1 MKKVISISLAGALVI
16 STIWWLNR
24 GGDDRTALI
33 TVGIDGPI
41 PDSMVFDPSEM
52 NAADLYLEETP
63 DTRMTFRRMY
73 YELKPEV
80 STSLFLEAMAD
91 GVQFFITT
99 QPSTLAVESRHLF
112 TNGSALLINTSSTSP
127 LLSGQDD
134 YILRIIPDARS
145 EQAVMARLLNGLSA
159 RRVLILQDESNP
171 RYTDPAYAF
180 FTNALAALGDHEIT
194 HRKLRVDG
202 FEPEAYRALFEEPF
216 DALYILAGDFL
227 VAIGSIAQFFHYH
240 HAEAPILLTPWA
252 RSPMILETMGDALER
267 IVLPGHHPSR
277 SENPA
282 IGDYLTRFRQR
293 FDYEPHSMALFV
305 RQAMELLESA
315 FAAGFKTPVA
325 VKDYLLSKPLHTTSL
340 GPVAFDA
347 HGDIEGTLYIVHDLS
362 GDLR

>member
-134 YILRIIPDARS
+134 HILRIIPDARS

-180 FTNALAALGDHEIT
+180 
-194 HRKLRVDG
+194 
-202 FEPEAYRALFEEPF
+202 
-216 DALYILAGDFL
+216 
-227 VAIGSIAQFFHYH
+227 
-240 HAEAPILLTPWA
+240 
-252 RSPMILETMGDALER
+252 SPMPSRPSVTMKSPIANCGWMDLSRRPTARCLKNR
-267 IVLPGHHPSR
+267 LMRCTSLPGISWWRLEASPNSFIIITPKR
-277 SENPA
+277 
-282 IGDYLTRFRQR
+282 
-293 FDYEPHSMALFV
+293 LFC
-305 RQAMELLESA
+305 
-315 FAAGFKTPVA
+315 
-325 VKDYLLSKPLHTTSL
+325 
-340 GPVAFDA
+340 
-347 HGDIEGTLYIVHDLS
+347 
-362 GDLR
+362 